1 MWRRLCTVLVLALA
15 AASTPAAGA
24 APPPTLHFTTFA
36 VTDLPL
42 GDVLW
47 TGGEFLYDA
56 ENLGRL
62 EASDASGKNFRPF
75 AAFDQGGEEMR
86 CVPAPA
92 APRYW
97 PDGIY
102 CHTPD
107 NRVLRIAPDGSS
119 VTQLAALPAANNS
132 DGSIA
137 FDTVGR
143 FGYALLAATGGSANG
158 GGQVFSIRRS
168 GKVTPVGDYPGP
180 GGAENVAVAPARF
193 GSAAGWVLLG
203 IDQDATSGRLLAM
216 GPTGKVVEL
225 AANLGTKT
233 GVNPVAVIAP
243 SPAKRAAGLPAAGL
257 YLADTNSKT
266 VYFTPAAALKPYVG
280 DVIVGTELTAQL
292 WLVRPKTGGGFQVLT
307 LTSDLPAQAWNLEG
321 AAFVP

>member
-1 MWRRLCTVLVLALA
+1 MWRRLCIVLLSAA
-15 AASTPAAGA
+15 AASTSAAGA
-24 APPPTLHFTTFA
+24 APPTLHFTTFA

-47 TGGEFLYDA
+47 SGHEFLYDA
-56 ENLGRL
+56 ENLGQL
-62 EASDASGKNFRPF
+62 EASDAGGKNFRPF
-75 AAFDQGGEEMR
+75 ASFDQGGEEMR

-107 NRVLRIAPDGSS
+107 NRVVRVAPDGSS
-119 VTQLAALPAANNS
+119 VTQLATLPSDNNS

-143 FGYALLAATGGSANG
+143 FGYALLAATGGSSVG
-158 GGQVFSIRRS
+158 GGQVFSIRKS

-180 GGAENVAVAPARF
+180 GGAENIAVAPSGF
-193 GSAAGWVLLG
+193 GSASGWVLLG
-203 IDQDATSGRLLAM
+203 IDQDSVSGRLLAM
-216 GPTGKVVEL
+216 GPTGKVVEV
-225 AANLGTKT
+225 AADLGTKT

-243 SPAKRAAGLPAAGL
+243 PPAKRAAGLPAAGL
-257 YLADTNSKT
+257 YVADTNTKA

-280 DVIVGTELTAQL
+280 AVIVGTELTAQF

-307 LTSDLPAQAWNLEG
+307 LVSDLPTRVWNLEG
-321 AAFVP
+321 STYVP